1 MQIEPTPNADE
12 AEIGSDTYLVDQV
25 LEQRKKAPSEAIS
38 QDIPM
43 SEQLAAL
50 RAEIGRLSDS
60 ASLIAEE
67 ATAIVAQAPAR
78 LRSEAES
85 QFHKRPVTSL
95 LAIAILS
102 FHLTHALFGRSRRM
116 R

>member
-1 MQIEPTPNADE
+1 MQIEPTRNADE

-25 LEQRKKAPSEAIS
+25 LEQRKKVPSKAIS
-38 QDIPM
+38 QDLPM

-50 RAEIGRLSDS
+50 RAEIGRLADS
-60 ASLIAEE
+60 ASLIAKE

-78 LRSEAES
+78 LRSEGER
-85 QFHKRPVTSL
+85 QLHKRPFISL
-95 LAIAILS
+95 LAIGILS
-102 FHLTHALFGRSRRM
+102 FHLTQWLFGRSRGM